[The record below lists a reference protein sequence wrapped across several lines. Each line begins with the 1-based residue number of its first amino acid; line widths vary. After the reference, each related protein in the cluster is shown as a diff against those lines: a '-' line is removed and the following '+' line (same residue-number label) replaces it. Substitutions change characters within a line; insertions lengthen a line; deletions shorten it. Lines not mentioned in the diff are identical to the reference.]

1 MLCELWGCC
10 FWLKMDFLNLPAPG
24 HALGLCEHPC
34 VWAWHF
40 PPPLLGHLSA
50 SWFLSAQFFLL
61 CQPES
66 ILPTSQKAAT
76 KCCEMRG
83 WC

>member
-1 MLCELWGCC
+1 MLWELWGCC

-50 SWFLSAQFFLL
+50 SWFLSAVFSPLPARKHL
-61 CQPES
+61 AHLPEG
-66 ILPTSQKAAT
+66 
-76 KCCEMRG
+76 CH
-83 WC
+83 

>member
-1 MLCELWGCC
+1 MLFLVENG
-10 FWLKMDFLNLPAPG
+10 FLKSFCSWACLRPVRASLI
-24 HALGLCEHPC
+24 
-34 VWAWHF
+34 WAWHF

-76 KCCEMRG
+76 KSCEMRG